1 MLEVAQVNF
10 IGRKEELNTLEK
22 EFRRDGSFVVI
33 YGRRRIGKTTL
44 IKEFIKGKQ
53 AFYFLATEEVESQ
66 SMKRLAGVVT
76 APQADVITGPAGI
89 LAANAMM
96 GEITP
101 SMALAVTQSAAQKI
115 LVPMNRCG
123 IQMAGVEDLPLSE
136 YIARAADLV
145 AAACRG

>member
-1 MLEVAQVNF
+1 MKTVL
-10 IGRKEELNTLEK
+10 II
-22 EFRRDGSFVVI
+22 DGQ
-33 YGRRRIGKTTL
+33 GGRIGSALAERILASGCPCTL
-44 IKEFIKGKQ
+44 
-53 AFYFLATEEVESQ
+53 LAIGANSIATAA
-66 SMKRLAGVVT
+66 MTKAGVRRCATGENPVVVT
-76 APQADVITGPAGI
+76 APQADVITGPVGI